1 MKLTSKQ
8 MQDQQSY
15 NMAEACA
22 RGLLEHPNLSSE
34 RWCNDLACAMF
45 ILYPSMELDY
55 NCDCA
60 TEYELEIAE
69 LERQVEDLEE
79 QLFERESK

>member
-1 MKLTSKQ
+1 
-8 MQDQQSY
+8 
-15 NMAEACA
+15 
-22 RGLLEHPNLSSE
+22 
-34 RWCNDLACAMF
+34 MF
-45 ILYPSMELDY
+45 VLYPDMEIDY

-60 TEYELEIAE
+60 SEFEYEIAQ

>member
-1 MKLTSKQ
+1 MKLTSSDIVKQ
-8 MQDQQSY
+8 Q
-15 NMAEACA
+15 NFNEAEARA
-22 RGLLEHPNLSSE
+22 RGLLEHPNLES
-34 RWCNDLACAMF
+34 RMWCNNLASAMF
-45 ILYPSMELDY
+45 VLYPDMEIDY

-60 TEYELEIAE
+60 SEFEYEIAQ

>member
-1 MKLTSKQ
+1 MKLTSSDVAKQ
-8 MQDQQSY
+8 HEF
-15 NMAEACA
+15 NIAEACA
-22 RGLLEHPNLSSE
+22 RGLLEQPNLSSE

-45 ILYPSMELDY
+45 ILYPYMEIDY

-60 TEYELEIAE
+60 SEYELEIAE